1 MMNFFTVCWLDTSSQ
16 NLNSDFTLKN
26 CLFESVKLAKN
37 TDPDKYAYSSCVI
50 GFDSRSQFSLT
61 DRSMGKNA
69 IIFGVDMVSSVHIDN
84 KKKDALTAVKGPIQ
98 GLVDTKL
105 TAEA

>member
-1 MMNFFTVCWLDTSSQ
+1 MTIFTVYELDTSSR
-16 NLNSDFTLKN
+16 NLNSDFTWKN
-26 CLFESVKLAKN
+26 CLFEGAKLAKN

-61 DRSMGKNA
+61 DRSMGKNV
-69 IIFGVDMVSSVHIDN
+69 IIFGVDMASSVHIDN
-84 KKKDALTAVKGPIQ
+84 KKKDTLPPVKGPIK

>member
-1 MMNFFTVCWLDTSSQ
+1 MTIFTVYELDTSSR

-26 CLFESVKLAKN
+26 CLFEGAKLAKN

-69 IIFGVDMVSSVHIDN
+69 IIFGVDMASSVHIDN
-84 KKKDALTAVKGPIQ
+84 KKKDTLPPVKGPIK